1 MAPRKSSARKDQ
13 SLLPG
18 MDEPNATERPTAAT
32 GSPVLVAAD
41 ARNPSAQPDKLSSPS
56 AAAENP
62 APGPAEPDE
71 RLPLGVPPDLTG
83 KTVWVVD
90 SNSLIFQVFHAIP
103 EMTSPKGEPV
113 NALFGFTRDLL
124 YLLEVKKPDYLF
136 CAFDRPE
143 PTFRHVKYEQYKS
156 NRSEMP
162 IELIP
167 QFPHIR
173 RMAEALR
180 IPIVEQPAFEADDVL
195 ATLARITEDKGGE
208 CYLVTGDKDARQML
222 SDRVKIFNVR
232 KNQIYGAAELLVDWG
247 IRPDQVVDYQAMVG
261 DSVDAVPGVP
271 QIGPKAAKELLEK
284 YDSLDGIY
292 EHVEEITAA
301 ARKRTLIEH
310 KEQAYLSQMLVRLE
324 QHMQLP
330 VDWNAARWR
339 GIDQQAGVALCTEF
353 GFHRITQQVRNMPAA
368 ATASGSAGVSE
379 SAAPPKAEWK
389 ADYRIVATLD
399 ELRALVDE
407 MKKQPRLSVDT
418 ETTSVTATRA
428 EIVGYSFAWE
438 PGVAYYVPVRAPAG
452 EPQLDPI
459 IVADLL
465 RPVLEDPGVVK
476 VGQNLKYDWI
486 VLRGAGIDLRG
497 VEFDT
502 LIAAYLLDAGERNHN
517 LDELAQRH
525 LNHTNI
531 TIESLIGTGKN
542 QKRMDEVPVKLI
554 GDYAAEDA
562 DVALRLVEKL
572 EPKLVEE
579 GLEPLFETVEM
590 PLVEVLVDLERTG
603 VKVDVPRL
611 AALSEHFTTE
621 IARLEQ
627 EVYAIAGKQ
636 FNIASPKQLA
646 EVLFVEQ
653 KLPVLAK
660 TKTGPSTDA
669 DVLEELALQHPLP
682 AKIIEFRQFSKLKGT
697 YVDALPLL
705 VNPATGRVHCSLH
718 QTVAATGRLSSSDPN
733 LQNIPIRTEEG
744 RRIRSAFLP
753 GHEGWLLVSADYSQI
768 ELRLLA
774 HCSGDPGMMASFIAG
789 EDIHTRVASQVYG
802 VPLAEVTR
810 TQRGLAKT
818 VNFGILYGQS
828 AFGLSKVLGIP
839 QEEASTFIEG
849 YFAQYPGVE
858 KFMYELLVD
867 CAGKGYVTTLLGRRR
882 AIRGIRAEKLAIG
895 GSRQRNL
902 AERTAI
908 NTVIQGSAA
917 DLIKKAMIN
926 VHRRLKAEL
935 PKSRMLLQIHDE
947 LLFETPPEER
957 DLLIEIARKE
967 MSEVMPLNVPLVVDV
982 RVGKNWAETEV
993 VE

>member
-1 MAPRKSSARKDQ
+1 MPPRKQPSRQNQ

-18 MDEPNATERPTAAT
+18 MDEPGGDVAPSVVSVAGE
-32 GSPVLVAAD
+32 PVVPASGDGAVAIS
-41 ARNPSAQPDKLSSPS
+41 NLSSS
-56 AAAENP
+56 AHGAAAESGEQ
-62 APGPAEPDE
+62 APAEL
-71 RLPLGVPPDLTG
+71 LPLGVPPDLKG

-90 SNSLIFQVFHAIP
+90 ANSLIFQVFHAIP

-143 PTFRHVKYEQYKS
+143 PTFRHGLYEQYKS
-156 NRSEMP
+156 TRSEMP

-180 IPIVEQPAFEADDVL
+180 IPIVEQATFEADDVL
-195 ATLARITEDKGGE
+195 ATLARITQEQGGE
-208 CYLVTGDKDARQML
+208 CYLVTGDKDARQLL
-222 SDRVKIFNVR
+222 SDQVKIFNVR
-232 KNQIYGAAELLVDWG
+232 KNALYGAADLMTDWG
-247 IRPDQVVDYQAMVG
+247 VRPEQVVDFQALVG

-271 QIGPKAAKELLEK
+271 QIGPKAAKDLLDK
-284 YDSLDGIY
+284 FDTLDGIY
-292 EHVEEITAA
+292 ARVDEITAV
-301 ARKRTLIEH
+301 ARKKTLVEH
-310 KEQAYLSQMLVRLE
+310 KDKAYLSRDLVRLD
-324 QHMQLP
+324 QHMSLP
-330 VDWNAARWR
+330 IDWNAARWR
-339 GIDQQAGVALCTEF
+339 GIDLPAGIALCTEF
-353 GFHRITQQVRNMPAA
+353 GFHGIAQKVRNMP
-368 ATASGSAGVSE
+368 
-379 SAAPPKAEWK
+379 SAAGGSPTAGASSAPPQPAWK
-389 ADYRIVATLD
+389 ADYRTIATLD
-399 ELRALVDE
+399 ELRSLVAE
-407 MKKQPRLSVDT
+407 MRKQPRLSVDT

-438 PGVAYYVPVRAPAG
+438 PTVAYYVPVRAPAG

-459 IVADLL
+459 VAADLL
-465 RPVLEDPGVVK
+465 RPVLEDPNVRK

-486 VLRGAGIDLRG
+486 VLRGAGIEMQG

-517 LDELAQRH
+517 LDELALRH
-525 LNHTNI
+525 LDHKNI

-542 QKRMDEVPVKLI
+542 QKRMDEVPVKDI
-554 GDYAAEDA
+554 TNYAAEDA

-572 EPKLVEE
+572 EPKLAEE
-579 GLEPLFETVEM
+579 NLKTLFDTVEM
-590 PLVEVLVDLERTG
+590 PLIEVLVDLERTG

-611 AALSEHFTTE
+611 QALSEHFTTE
-621 IARLEQ
+621 IARLER
-627 EVYAIAGKQ
+627 EVFAIAGRE

-733 LQNIPIRTEEG
+733 LQNIPIRTDEG

-753 GHEGWLLVSADYSQI
+753 GQEGWSLVSADYSQI

-774 HCSGDPGMMASFIAG
+774 HCSQDPGMLASFAAG

-810 TQRGLAKT
+810 SQRGMAKT

-839 QEEASTFIEG
+839 QEEAGTFIEG

-858 KFMYELLVD
+858 RFMYELLVE
-867 CAGKGYVTTLLGRRR
+867 CAERGYVTTLLGRRR

-917 DLIKKAMIN
+917 DLIKQAMIN
-926 VHRRLKAEL
+926 VHRRIKQEL
-935 PKSRMLLQIHDE
+935 PQSKMLLQIHDE
-947 LLFETPPEER
+947 LLFESPPDER
-957 DLLIEIARKE
+957 DRLVEIVRRE
-967 MSEVMPLNVPLVVDV
+967 MTQVMQLKVPLVVDV

-993 VE
+993 LE

>member
-1 MAPRKSSARKDQ
+1 
-13 SLLPG
+13 
-18 MDEPNATERPTAAT
+18 MDEP
-32 GSPVLVAAD
+32 VAAASSVASAAD
-41 ARNPSAQPDKLSSPS
+41 SGAFPFSLPSDHSSP
-56 AAAENP
+56 ATAGNTEND
-62 APGPAEPDE
+62 ATVEEE
-71 RLPLGVPPDLTG
+71 RLPLGTPPDLTG

-90 SNSLIFQVFHAIP
+90 ANSLIFQVFHAIP
-103 EMTSPKGEPV
+103 EMTSPRGEPV

-143 PTFRHVKYEQYKS
+143 PTFRHLLYDAYKS
-156 NRSEMP
+156 TRSETP
-162 IELIP
+162 LELSP

-180 IPIVEQPAFEADDVL
+180 IPIVEEPSFEADDVL
-195 ATLARITEDKGGE
+195 ATLARITEEQGGE
-208 CYLVTGDKDARQML
+208 CFLVTGDKDARQLL
-222 SDRVKIFNVR
+222 SERVKIFNVR
-232 KNQIYGAAELLVDWG
+232 KNSTYDAAALLVDWG
-247 IRPDQVVDYQAMVG
+247 VRPDQVVDFQALVG

-271 QIGPKAAKELLEK
+271 QIGPKAAKELLDK
-284 YDSLDGIY
+284 FDTLDGVY
-292 EHVEEITAA
+292 ARVEEITAA

-310 KEQAYLSQMLVRLE
+310 RDKAFLSRDLVRLE
-324 QHMQLP
+324 KHMTLP
-330 VDWNAARWR
+330 IDWNRARWR
-339 GIDQQAGVALCTEF
+339 GIDREASVALCTEF
-353 GFHRITQQVRNMPAA
+353 GFHRITDQMRKMPAA
-368 ATASGSAGVSE
+368 SIGHSPVPTAPA
-379 SAAPPKAEWK
+379 WK
-389 ADYRIVATLD
+389 ADYRTVATLED
-399 ELRALVDE
+399 LQALVAE
-407 MKKQPRLSVDT
+407 MRKQHRLSVDT
-418 ETTSVTATRA
+418 ETTSVVPTRA

-438 PGVAYYVPVRAPAG
+438 PGIAYYVPVRAPEG
-452 EPQLDPI
+452 EPRIDPI
-459 IVADLL
+459 AAADLL
-465 RPVLEDPGVVK
+465 RPVLEDPNIRK
-476 VGQNLKYDWI
+476 VGQNLKYDQI
-486 VLRGAGIDLRG
+486 VLHGAGIAMQG

-542 QKRMDEVPVKLI
+542 QKRMDEVPVPLI
-554 GDYAAEDA
+554 EKYAAEDA

-572 EPKLVEE
+572 EPKLAED
-579 GLEPLFETVEM
+579 GLEPLFHTVEM

-603 VKVDVPRL
+603 VKVDVARL
-611 AALSEHFTTE
+611 ATLSEHFTAE

-627 EVYAIAGKQ
+627 EVFAIAGKQ

-653 KLPVLAK
+653 KLPILAK

-718 QTVAATGRLSSSDPN
+718 QAVAATGRLSSSDPN
-733 LQNIPIRTEEG
+733 LQNIPIRTDEG

-753 GHEGWLLVSADYSQI
+753 GHDGWSLVSADYSQI

-774 HCSGDPGMMASFIAG
+774 HCSEDPGMLASFAAG

-802 VPLAEVTR
+802 VPLEEVTR
-810 TQRGLAKT
+810 AQRGMAKT

-839 QEEASTFIEG
+839 QEEAARFIEG

-858 KFMYELLVD
+858 RFMMALLVE
-867 CAGKGYVTTLLGRRR
+867 CAERGYVTTLLGRRR
-882 AIRGIRAEKLAIG
+882 AIRGIRAEKLALG

-917 DLIKKAMIN
+917 DLIKQAMIH
-926 VHRRLKAEL
+926 VYRRIKQEL

-957 DLLIEIARKE
+957 DRLVEIARRE
-967 MSEVMPLNVPLVVDV
+967 MTDVMQLRVPLQVDV
-982 RVGKNWAETEV
+982 KIGKNWAETEV
-993 VE
+993 WE

>member
-1 MAPRKSSARKDQ
+1 MPPRKPSARKNQ

-18 MDEPNATERPTAAT
+18 MEEPA
-32 GSPVLVAAD
+32 GSDSPAEVSVAAQPVVPGADD
-41 ARNPSAQPDKLSSPS
+41 AAVAIPSQAASDAGAS
-56 AAAENP
+56 AAPVVES
-62 APGPAEPDE
+62 PAEL
-71 RLPLGVPPDLTG
+71 LPIGTPPDLAG

-90 SNSLIFQVFHAIP
+90 ANSLIFQVFHAIP

-113 NALFGFTRDLL
+113 NAVFGFTRDLL

-143 PTFRHVKYEQYKS
+143 PTFRHLRYEQYKAH
-156 NRSEMP
+156 RSEMP

-167 QFPHIR
+167 QFPYIR

-180 IPIVEQPAFEADDVL
+180 IPVVEQATFEADDVL
-195 ATLARITEDKGGE
+195 ATLARITQEQGGE
-208 CYLVTGDKDARQML
+208 CFLVTGDKDARQLL

-232 KNQIYGAAELLVDWG
+232 KNALYGAAELLTDWG
-247 IRPDQVVDYQAMVG
+247 VRPEQVVDYQALVG

-271 QIGPKAAKELLEK
+271 QIGPKAAKELLDK
-284 YDSLDGIY
+284 FGSLDGIY
-292 EHVEEITAA
+292 AHVEEITAP
-301 ARKRTLIEH
+301 ARKRTLVEN
-310 KEQAYLSQMLVRLE
+310 KDKAYLSQELARLD
-324 QHMQLP
+324 QHMTLP
-330 VDWNAARWR
+330 IDWNTARWR
-339 GIDQQAGVALCTEF
+339 GIDTQAGVALCTEL
-353 GFHRITQQVRNMPAA
+353 GFHGITQKVRGMPAA
-368 ATASGSAGVSE
+368 AGGSSSTSSAGTETPKE
-379 SAAPPKAEWK
+379 SWK
-389 ADYRIVATLD
+389 ADYRTIKTLEELQTLVA
-399 ELRALVDE
+399 E
-407 MKKQPRLSVDT
+407 MRKQPRISVDT

-438 PGVAYYVPVRAPAG
+438 SGIGYYVPVRAPAG
-452 EPQLDPI
+452 ETQLDPTAA
-459 IVADLL
+459 ADLL
-465 RPVLEDPGVVK
+465 RPLLEDASVKK

-486 VLRGAGIDLRG
+486 VMRGAGIDMQG

-517 LDELAQRH
+517 LDELAMRH
-525 LNHTNI
+525 LDHKNI

-542 QKRMDEVPVKLI
+542 QKRMDEVPVADIAK
-554 GDYAAEDA
+554 YAAEDA

-572 EPKLVEE
+572 EPKLQQEN
-579 GLEPLFETVEM
+579 LETLFNTVEM

-611 AALSEHFTTE
+611 AELSGHFTTE
-621 IARLEQ
+621 IARLQ
-627 EVYAIAGKQ
+627 TEVFAIAGRE

-653 KLPVLAK
+653 KLPILAK

-697 YVDALPLL
+697 YVDALPQL

-733 LQNIPIRTEEG
+733 LQNIPIRTDEG

-753 GHEGWLLVSADYSQI
+753 GHEGWSLVSADYSQI

-774 HCSGDPGMMASFIAG
+774 HCSEDPGMTASFAAG

-802 VPLAEVTR
+802 VSLVEVTR
-810 TQRGLAKT
+810 AQRGMAKT

-839 QEEASTFIEG
+839 QEEAGTFIEG

-858 KFMYELLVD
+858 RFMYELLVD
-867 CAGKGYVTTLLGRRR
+867 CAERGYVTTLLGRRR
-882 AIRGIRAEKLAIG
+882 AIRGIRADKLAIG

-917 DLIKKAMIN
+917 DLIKQAMIN
-926 VHRRLKAEL
+926 VHRRIKQEL
-935 PKSRMLLQIHDE
+935 PQTKMLLQIHDE
-947 LLFETPPEER
+947 LLFETPPDER
-957 DLLIEIARKE
+957 DRLIEIARRE
-967 MSEVMPLNVPLVVDV
+967 MSQVMPLKVPLVVDV
-982 RVGKNWAETEV
+982 RVGKNWAETET

>member
-1 MAPRKSSARKDQ
+1 MPPRKPSARKNQ

-18 MDEPNATERPTAAT
+18 MDEPAAGESPATVSMA
-32 GSPVLVAAD
+32 
-41 ARNPSAQPDKLSSPS
+41 AQPVVPGIDDASVAISGQSESGVEAPPKQV
-56 AAAENP
+56 AES
-62 APGPAEPDE
+62 PAEL
-71 RLPLGVPPDLTG
+71 LPIGTPPDLIG

-90 SNSLIFQVFHAIP
+90 ANSLIFQVFHAIP

-113 NALFGFTRDLL
+113 NAVFGFTRDLL
-124 YLLEVKKPDYLF
+124 YLLDVKKPDYLF

-143 PTFRHVKYEQYKS
+143 PTFRHVRYEQYKAH
-156 NRSEMP
+156 RSEMP

-167 QFPHIR
+167 QFPYIR

-180 IPIVEQPAFEADDVL
+180 IPIVEQATFEADDVL
-195 ATLARITEDKGGE
+195 ATLARITQEQGGE
-208 CYLVTGDKDARQML
+208 CFLVTGDKDARQLL

-232 KNQIYGAAELLVDWG
+232 KNALYGAAELLTEWG
-247 IRPDQVVDYQAMVG
+247 VRPEQVVDYQALVG

-284 YDSLDGIY
+284 YESLDGIY
-292 EHVEEITAA
+292 AHVEEITAA
-301 ARKRTLIEH
+301 ARKRTLVEN
-310 KEQAYLSQMLVRLE
+310 KDKAYLSQELARLD
-324 QHMQLP
+324 QHMTLP
-330 VDWNAARWR
+330 IDWNTARWR
-339 GIDQQAGVALCTEF
+339 GIDTPAGVALCTEL
-353 GFHRITQQVRNMPAA
+353 GFHGITQKVRSMPS
-368 ATASGSAGVSE
+368 ASGA
-379 SAAPPKAEWK
+379 SAASGTSADKPKENWK
-389 ADYRIVATLD
+389 ADYRTVKSLE
-399 ELRALVDE
+399 ELRALVAE
-407 MKKQPRLSVDT
+407 MRKQTRISVDT

-438 PGVAYYVPVRAPAG
+438 PTIAYYVPVRAPAG
-452 EPQLDPI
+452 EVQLDPI
-459 IVADLL
+459 AAADLL
-465 RPVLEDPGVVK
+465 RPLLEDPSIKK

-486 VLRGAGIDLRG
+486 VMRGAGIDMQG

-525 LNHTNI
+525 LDHKNI

-542 QKRMDEVPVKLI
+542 QKRMDEVPVADIAK
-554 GDYAAEDA
+554 YAAEDA

-572 EPKLVEE
+572 EPKLKQEN
-579 GLEPLFETVEM
+579 LETLFNTVEM

-611 AALSEHFTTE
+611 ADLSGHFTTE
-621 IARLEQ
+621 IARLQ
-627 EVYAIAGKQ
+627 TEVFAIAGRE

-697 YVDALPLL
+697 YVDALPQL

-733 LQNIPIRTEEG
+733 LQNIPIRTDEG

-753 GHEGWLLVSADYSQI
+753 GHDGWSLVSADYSQI

-774 HCSGDPGMMASFIAG
+774 HCSEDPGMTASFAAG

-802 VPLAEVTR
+802 VPLAEVSR
-810 TQRGLAKT
+810 AQRGMAKT

-839 QEEASTFIEG
+839 QEEAGTFIEG

-858 KFMYELLVD
+858 RFMYELLVD
-867 CAGKGYVTTLLGRRR
+867 CAERGYVTTLLGRRR

-917 DLIKKAMIN
+917 DLIKQAMIN
-926 VHRRLKAEL
+926 VHRRIKQEL
-935 PKSRMLLQIHDE
+935 PQTKMLLQIHDE
-947 LLFETPPEER
+947 LLFETPPDER
-957 DLLIEIARKE
+957 DRLIEIARRE
-967 MSEVMPLNVPLVVDV
+967 MSQVMALKVPLVVDV
-982 RVGKNWAETEV
+982 RVGKNWAETET